1 MDRVAGQPQW
11 DVLDSG
17 AFRLQ
22 VREWIADHW
31 RADLSLREW
40 WRALALA
47 GLTVPTWPR
56 AFGGL
61 ATTTI
66 NQQII
71 EDELADAKTVGP
83 PLADDSIRVVGPA
96 LREHCT
102 HAQADRFIP
111 HMIDG
116 SQPWA
121 LLFAEHADDSL
132 ASVQATAVIDWKY
145 TTLTGRKL
153 LSPRDQHASWGL
165 ALCRSER
172 NSTGRDGL
180 TCVPVDL
187 TSATFDGDSVVLDGI
202 TMLNEERIGEPGAG
216 WQLAKSAIPYV
227 KRSLAGRIRR
237 GVVLTRSGER
247 GGNLDRTVGE
257 IIASS
262 PPPRPPDSDRR
273 GG

>member
-1 MDRVAGQPQW
+1 MDHVGQPQW
-11 DVLDSG
+11 DVLDSES
-17 AFRLQ
+17 FRHQ
-22 VREWIADHW
+22 VRAWIGEHW
-31 RADLSLREW
+31 HADLTLREW
-40 WRALALA
+40 WRLLA
-47 GLTVPTWPR
+47 GAGLAVPTWPR

-61 ATTTI
+61 ATTTP

-71 EDELADAKTVGP
+71 EDELSAARAVGP

-102 HAQADRFIP
+102 HAQADRHIP
-111 HMIDG
+111 AMIDG

-121 LLFAEHADDSL
+121 LLFDEREDDSL
-132 ASVQATAVIDWKY
+132 ESVHATAAIDWKY

-153 LSPRDQHASWGL
+153 LPPRQQHASWGL
-165 ALCRSER
+165 ALCRSEPG
-172 NSTGRDGL
+172 STGRDGL

-187 TSATFDGDSVVLDGI
+187 TTATFDGDLVVLDGI
-202 TMLNEERIGEPGAG
+202 SMLNDERIGERGAG
-216 WQLAKSAIPYV
+216 WQVVKSAIPYV

-237 GVVLTRSGER
+237 GVVLARSGER

-262 PPPRPPDSDRR
+262 PPPRAPEGDRR
-273 GG
+273 AR

>member
-1 MDRVAGQPQW
+1 MDSAGRPQW
-11 DVLDSG
+11 DVLDSEI
-17 AFRLQ
+17 FRQQ
-22 VREWIADHW
+22 VRAWIGDHW
-31 RADLSLREW
+31 HADLTLREW
-40 WRALALA
+40 WRALAEA

-61 ATTTI
+61 ATTTF

-71 EDELADAKTVGP
+71 EDELSAARAVAP

-102 HAQADRFIP
+102 HDQADRYIP
-111 HMIDG
+111 TMIDG

-121 LLFAEHADDSL
+121 LLFAERDDDSL
-132 ASVQATAVIDWKY
+132 AFVHSTATIDWKY
-145 TTLTGRKL
+145 TTLAGRKL
-153 LSPRDQHASWGL
+153 LPPRDQHASWGL
-165 ALCRSER
+165 ALCRSEHG
-172 NSTGRDGL
+172 STGRDGL

-187 TSATFDGDSVVLDGI
+187 TTATVDGDVVVLDGI
-202 TMLNEERIGEPGAG
+202 TMLNEERIGQQGQG
-216 WQLAKSAIPYV
+216 WLVAKSAIPYV

-247 GGNLDRTVGE
+247 GGNLQRTVGE

-262 PPPRPPDSDRR
+262 PPPRAPDADRR